1 MTIFKLHTRQTA
13 LIRMCR
19 NGGEVVTWSGQ
30 RNIFSGQG
38 SSSKLSVSL
47 VNFNRLNFHI
57 VQMFCRV
64 LMQPLSREN

>member
-1 MTIFKLHTRQTA
+1 MRQTA
-13 LIRMCR
+13 LVRMCR

-57 VQMFCRV
+57 VQNKKGAMFCRV